1 MSNKYNDFELIKNL
15 FQDYIQI
22 RATKYC
28 TFQVLNFCST
38 KKEQCF
44 LMDLSE
50 IVKERKPHYT
60 YKHIYIAIIYI
71 YYGLILNE
79 PTEDYLNHSIIK
91 ELTSNYVNVNKLIYE
106 IVSSDEEYAIFI
118 RRFFF
123 QI

>member
-1 MSNKYNDFELIKNL
+1 
-15 FQDYIQI
+15 
-22 RATKYC
+22 
-28 TFQVLNFCST
+28 
-38 KKEQCF
+38 
-44 LMDLSE
+44 MDLSE

-91 ELTSNYVNVNKLIYE
+91 ELTSNYINVNKLIYE